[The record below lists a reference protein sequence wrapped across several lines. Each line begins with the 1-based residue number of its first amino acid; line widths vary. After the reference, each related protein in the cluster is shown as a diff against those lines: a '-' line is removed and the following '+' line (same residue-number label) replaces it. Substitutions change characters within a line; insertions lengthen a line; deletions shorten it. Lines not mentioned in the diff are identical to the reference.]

1 MAQAILARRDG
12 DTFQSRQFWRK
23 ACCLLDPESPVV
35 RVGFEGGP
43 KGFDDIWVDY
53 EPARGIQD
61 QNGSPLLR
69 EHIQCKWHVAPNTY
83 GYTELVDPEFINAN
97 AVSLLQRLRKARS
110 EFAGND
116 KGARYRLLSNWRISP
131 NDPLRQ
137 LVHQRSHTLR
147 LDLLYSTA
155 TERSAMGAIRKLWMD
170 HLGLDESELRAMLHT
185 LAISEATDSLDDTR
199 HALDPLL
206 RIAGLRRPPPHASS
220 FVYDDVI
227 FHWMAQGRVEFD
239 ADTLR
244 QACDNEGLLA
254 ERAEPAPMV
263 FGVKS
268 FEHATDK
275 LEDRCT
281 RVLNLVPHFLD
292 RQIRPEADW
301 GKILYPALKA
311 FLLDAAKTGDR
322 IRLVLD
328 AHLTLSF
335 AAGSVLNMKSGRT
348 VEIEQRVLGKEIWA
362 PDDRP
367 VSEQGPGWAFDTES
381 FAAGASDIA
390 VAVSLTHDT
399 APRAR
404 EYITSALPNIKTL
417 LVAAPTGGPGAR
429 SVTSGHHAF
438 GLAEALAA
446 RMKAEKEKNGASGQ
460 VHLFVAAPGG
470 FSFYLG
476 QRQLGLGKVTLYEFD
491 FEGGRGGSYRPA
503 LTLPVLS

>member
-83 GYTELVDPEFINAN
+83 GYAELVDPEFINAN

-110 EFAGND
+110 GFAGND

-131 NDPLRQ
+131 SDPLRQ

-170 HLGLDESELRAMLHT
+170 HLGLDENELREMLHT

-199 HALDPLL
+199 HALDSLL
-206 RIAGLRRPPPHASS
+206 RIAGLRRPPPHESS

-239 ADTLR
+239 AATLR
-244 QACDNEGLLA
+244 QACD
-254 ERAEPAPMV
+254 
-263 FGVKS
+263 
-268 FEHATDK
+268 
-275 LEDRCT
+275 
-281 RVLNLVPHFLD
+281 
-292 RQIRPEADW
+292 
-301 GKILYPALKA
+301 
-311 FLLDAAKTGDR
+311 
-322 IRLVLD
+322 
-328 AHLTLSF
+328 
-335 AAGSVLNMKSGRT
+335 
-348 VEIEQRVLGKEIWA
+348 
-362 PDDRP
+362 
-367 VSEQGPGWAFDTES
+367 
-381 FAAGASDIA
+381 
-390 VAVSLTHDT
+390 
-399 APRAR
+399 
-404 EYITSALPNIKTL
+404 
-417 LVAAPTGGPGAR
+417 
-429 SVTSGHHAF
+429 
-438 GLAEALAA
+438 
-446 RMKAEKEKNGASGQ
+446 
-460 VHLFVAAPGG
+460 
-470 FSFYLG
+470 
-476 QRQLGLGKVTLYEFD
+476 
-491 FEGGRGGSYRPA
+491 
-503 LTLPVLS
+503 

>member
-83 GYTELVDPEFINAN
+83 GYAELVDPEFINAN

-110 EFAGND
+110 GFAGND
-116 KGARYRLLSNWRISP
+116 NGARYRLLSNWRISP
-131 NDPLRQ
+131 SDPLRQ

-206 RIAGLRRPPPHASS
+206 RIAGLKRPPPHESS

-239 ADTLR
+239 AATLR
-244 QACDNEGLLA
+244 QACDKEGLLA
-254 ERAEPAPMV
+254 ERAEPGPMV

-268 FEHATDK
+268 FEHSSDK

-281 RVLNLVPHFLD
+281 RVLNLVPHFLE

-301 GKILYPALKA
+301 GDTLYPALKV

-335 AAGSVLNMKSGRT
+335 AAGAVLNIKSGRV
-348 VEIEQRVLGKEIWA
+348 VEIEQRVLGKVIWA

-367 VSEQGPGWAFDTES
+367 ASDQEPGWVFGAES
-381 FAAGASDIA
+381 FVDAGNDIA

-399 APRAR
+399 APKVRD
-404 EYITSALPNIKTL
+404 YVTSALPNVKTL
-417 LVAAPTGGPGAR
+417 LTAAPVDGPGAR

-438 GLAEALAA
+438 ALAESLAA
-446 RMKAEKEKNGASGQ
+446 KIKAIRETSGLTGQ

-476 QRQLGLGKVTLYEFD
+476 QRQVSVGTVTLYEFD
-491 FEGGRGGSYRPA
+491 FEGGRGGSYQAA
-503 LTLPVLS
+503 LTLPVTR